1 MPYYRHVG
9 EVPRKRHSYVPVAG
23 GYLFEELMGHEG
35 FAAGI
40 VAAVPPALA
49 ERDRARSRPWTVHA
63 VSTTLDHPLQPRHL
77 RTDSVPV
84 TGDAIGD
91 RTVLFAQRRR
101 AHRLVRGDHR
111 QRSVPRRDR
120 RPTRLRAVGHRHA
133 GVELRRADGRARRLR
148 RDPDRRHP
156 PLARRALGSADGA
169 RPRIVRPRRAS
180 RASTSPI
187 AASSAR
193 DRRSPSA
200 TCAAPRA
207 RSSARTATSPSSCA
221 AAPGCRASCTRRIRS
236 TSSAG
241 TAACS
246 RSRSPSTT
254 SSRSSAPG
262 ISRRRCTRRSRATAS
277 SSARSCRARSTSA
290 KAR

>member
-35 FAAGI
+35 FAQESSLLYHLHSPSAI
-40 VAAVPPALA
+40 VAVEAVDGAP
-49 ERDRARSRPWTVHA
+49 

-91 RTVLFAQRRR
+91 RTVLFANDDVRIAWFAATTDSDLYRDATGDQ
-101 AHRLVRGDHR
+101 LVYVQSGTGTLE
-111 QRSVPRRDR
+111 SSFGA
-120 RPTRLRAVGHRHA
+120 L
-133 GVELRRADGRARRLR
+133 DGRARRLR

-156 PLARRALGSADGA
+156 PLARRALGSADRA
-169 RPRIVRPRRAS
+169 RPRIVRPRARPAQVPHRS
-180 RASTSPI
+180 RAVPRGI
-187 AASSAR
+187 AVLRAR
-193 DRRSPSA
+193 PARPRGPTRLRGSRRPRRRA
-200 TCAAPRA
+200 QPRRAVAPRA
-207 RSSARTATSPSSCA
+207 RDT
-221 AAPGCRASCTRRIRS
+221 IRS
-236 TSSAG
+236 TSSRG
-241 TAACS
+241 TGAS
-246 RSRSPSTT
+246 GRSRSPSTT